1 MNIEQLKQEIL
12 SQFGYPVVKVELDD
26 TQWDGIVRR
35 SRRWFQAK
43 KGVLGCELM
52 SINEGQTEYT
62 IPTNAW
68 VIRDIILPSR
78 SDVSSLL
85 SLGFFD
91 VVPLNSMN
99 LGSITSG
106 FNSYSSYAQ
115 ILMALETRKRVFG
128 AEPDWFV
135 IGDKIHVAGMKSGG
149 ASVSGFSGKMLVF
162 FTKKEWDVDELRDRD
177 EDLFYRYTMNEAKYV
192 LGRIRG
198 KYKDYPAAGGSVAMD
213 ADDLLSEYKDDKAIL
228 EEEISESQ
236 YPMNLI
242 VG

>member
-1 MNIEQLKQEIL
+1 MVQ
-12 SQFGYPVVKVELDD
+12 VVE
-26 TQWDGIVRR
+26 GI
-35 SRRWFQAK
+35 
-43 KGVLGCELM
+43 
-52 SINEGQTEYT
+52 TEYP
-62 IPTNAW
+62 IPANAW
-68 VIRDIILPSR
+68 VVRDVILPSR

-99 LGSITSG
+99 LGSITSA

-115 ILMALETRKRVFG
+115 ILMALETRKRIFD

-135 IGDKIHVAGMKSGG
+135 VCDKIHVAGMTSGG
-149 ASVSGFSGKMLVF
+149 ASASNFSGKMLVF
-162 FTKKEWDVDELRDRD
+162 FTKKEWDIGELKDRD
-177 EDLFYRYTMNEAKYV
+177 EDLFYRYALNEAKYV

-213 ADDLLSEYKDDKAIL
+213 ADDLLSEYKDDKAAL
-228 EEEISESQ
+228 DEEIGESQ
-236 YPMNLI
+236 YPMGIL